1 VVPAAVLTLAVG
13 VPGCAGT
20 APSPAAGTGSTGA
33 TTTAATTTAAP
44 SSSDAGV
51 PAATEGRRIEVGIA
65 GGAVRGDTGRVS
77 VDVGS
82 AVTLV
87 VTSDVADEVHVHGYD
102 VTTELAEGTPAQL
115 TFEATLMGVFE
126 VELHEAGTVLL
137 TLQVQ

>member
-20 APSPAAGTGSTGA
+20 APSPAVGTGSTG
-33 TTTAATTTAAP
+33 ATTTAAP

-65 GGAVRGDTGRVS
+65 GGEVRGDTGRVS

-102 VTTELAEGTPAQL
+102 VTTELAAGTPAQL
-115 TFEATLMGVFE
+115 TFDATLPGVFE